1 MKTKIYQTNTFLLIS
16 LCLLGG
22 LYSLMGGQD
31 ANWDLLNY
39 HIYNAFSLLN
49 GHFYQDVM
57 PAGIHTFLNPLLD
70 VPYYVMIKTLNN
82 WPHLIAFLQGIWAG
96 LFWFAG
102 YKLCL
107 LFLNEQAGKL
117 PAVIAAVA
125 GLTGSMVLSQIGLT
139 SNEIPLAFLVC
150 AATYGVFKLAA
161 GKNLSP
167 LGIVLSA
174 LTAGAAVG
182 LKYTAAPFI
191 IALTAVFFAN
201 VKQTERP
208 LKNIVLFAAAGI
220 AGFLLTNGY
229 FMWRLWSE
237 YQNPLFPF
245 FNQIFQSPYFENIN
259 FIENRFFPRSWLQ
272 ALAYPFFWARE
283 SVTVTEISSAD
294 PRMALGYIA
303 FFAAGILLLFKKI
316 PQPKSRLMAS
326 AVLYMGVAYILWLC
340 FYSTLRYAIML
351 DVMSVILVILLVR
364 CYTSYKTT
372 SIIGVLLALLLWN
385 TTEIPNWGKDGF
397 SKQAI
402 VFENMPRVEENAL
415 VVYFGA
421 PMAFLSPFFTPGTQ
435 FVGGIT
441 FPVEKYPP
449 QYQKRAKQRNGLP
462 PQYYAYK
469 FDKRIKDKIAR
480 HNGPIYIVAVSWP
493 MMLDPITLAP
503 YGLEKGSEECVSFNA
518 NVNMYSRGWELCKVN
533 KIQPQLNGDSAKEP

>member
-1 MKTKIYQTNTFLLIS
+1 MKTKIYQTDTFILIS

-22 LYSLMGGQD
+22 LYSLLGGQD

-70 VPYYVMIKTLNN
+70 VPYYLMLMTLNN
-82 WPHLIAFLQGIWAG
+82 WPRLIAFLQGIWGG
-96 LFWFAG
+96 LLWFAG

-107 LFLNEQAGKL
+107 LFLEEQSGKL
-117 PAVIAAVA
+117 PAAIAAAA
-125 GLTGSMVLSQIGLT
+125 GLTSSMILSQIGLA
-139 SNEIPLAFLVC
+139 SNEIPLACLVC

-161 GKNLSP
+161 GKNTSSV
-167 LGIVLSA
+167 GIVLSA

-182 LKYTAAPFI
+182 LKYTAAPFV

-201 VKQTERP
+201 VKQTNRP
-208 LKNIVLFAAAGI
+208 LKNILLFALAGI

-245 FNQIFQSPYFENIN
+245 FNHIFQSPYFENIN
-259 FIENRFFPRSWLQ
+259 FTEERFFPRSWLQ
-272 ALAYPFFWARE
+272 ALAYPFFWVKE
-283 SVTVTEISSAD
+283 SLTVTEITAAD
-294 PRMALGYIA
+294 PRMALGYIS
-303 FFAAGILLLFKKI
+303 FFVAGALLLFKKI
-316 PQPKSRLMAS
+316 PQPKARLLGS
-326 AVLYMGVAYILWLC
+326 TLLYMAVAYLLWLC

-351 DVMSVILVILLVR
+351 DVMSIILVTMLLR
-364 CYTSYKTT
+364 YYFSYKTT
-372 SIIGVLLALLLWN
+372 AIIGTLLAFVLWN

-402 VFENMPRVEENAL
+402 VFYNMPQVEENAL

-421 PMAFLSPFFTPGTQ
+421 PMAFLSPFFPEGTS
-435 FVGGIT
+435 FAGGIK
-441 FPVEKYPP
+441 FPIDQYPP
-449 QYQKRAKQRNGLP
+449 EYQKRAKQRNGLP

-469 FDKRIKDKIAR
+469 FDERLQEKINS
-480 HNGPIYIVAVSWP
+480 HDGPIYIVAVSWP

-503 YGLEKGSEECVSFNA
+503 FGLEKSDEKCKAFNA
-518 NVNMYSRGWELCKVN
+518 SINLYSKGWELCKVN
-533 KIQPQLNGDSAKEP
+533 KIAPETKDSSSKQ